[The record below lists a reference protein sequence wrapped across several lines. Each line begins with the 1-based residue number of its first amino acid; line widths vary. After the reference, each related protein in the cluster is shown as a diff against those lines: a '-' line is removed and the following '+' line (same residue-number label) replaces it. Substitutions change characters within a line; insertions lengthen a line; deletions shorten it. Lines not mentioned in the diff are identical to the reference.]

1 MLDQKKIRAFHI
13 HWNVKKKM
21 FSNIPEN
28 LNVQYA
34 KTPLRK
40 QNLITVNAIDK
51 NKSEKNIW
59 GCSLIWYQQP
69 YYVGLH
75 FLPVYLDIQCKDR
88 LQIGWIYDKFK
99 TVPLGISAVNC
110 DVKYDM
116 A

>member
-1 MLDQKKIRAFHI
+1 MPKQLEKRFLNILRYLKKYRVPKQK
-13 HWNVKKKM
+13 NVGSKKNQGIPYPLKCEKKM

-59 GCSLIWYQQP
+59 GCSLI
-69 YYVGLH
+69 
-75 FLPVYLDIQCKDR
+75 
-88 LQIGWIYDKFK
+88 
-99 TVPLGISAVNC
+99 
-110 DVKYDM
+110 
-116 A
+116 